1 MFRFSAKKMII
12 SGGILLV
19 LSVIIPAL
27 RMAKILP
34 SSLFYDF
41 LAYIF
46 LVCGLFLGMMGIF
59 TYVKISRDAHRDSTD
74 RYREP

>member
-1 MFRFSAKKMII
+1 MFRISAKKMVII
-12 SGGILLV
+12 GGTLLV

-34 SSLFYDF
+34 ASLFYDF

-59 TYVKISRDAHRDSTD
+59 TIAKKARDAHRDKID

>member
-1 MFRFSAKKMII
+1 MFRFSAKTMII
-12 SGGILLV
+12 TGGGLLV

-27 RMAKILP
+27 RMTKILP
-34 SSLFYDF
+34 ASLFYDF

-59 TYVKISRDAHRDSTD
+59 TFVKKTRDAHRDTID